1 MLTILTRAPFFSP
14 MQLIQGKVPGFAFMR
29 TQGNDPNQDLQIL
42 LRGTS
47 SLFLSKEPLY
57 LINGIIVENP
67 NIIMPEDIESI
78 KVLKSISEIAPYG
91 IRGSNGVVL
100 INTKKESPGKSL
112 LYPIPPMDTLNIYPE
127 NRIF

>member
-1 MLTILTRAPFFSP
+1 